1 MTISKMKS
9 ETEENMKLEE
19 LYKVGSE
26 CKVN

>member
-9 ETEENMKLEE
+9 ETEESMKLEE